1 MGRGRSQGPPGPP
14 HPIPL
19 KHYSIQE
26 MIYSPQNMILLA
38 GYDLFELVTYVKEKI
53 DYIFSGLKNMPE
65 VGSRKI
71 ESQRC

>member
-1 MGRGRSQGPPGPP
+1 MT
-14 HPIPL
+14 L
-19 KHYSIQE
+19 V
-26 MIYSPQNMILLA
+26 A